1 MRLVLTFVLLLVVA
15 ALSGPARAQAPDP
28 ARAFA
33 QAMALSDAGQPSAA
47 LPLLDA
53 LVSQDPRNPAYRLAL
68 ARVLLATGQRDR
80 ARFHLSQARGAPGLS
95 AEERAQLDQILQRID
110 GGKSHEAWVR
120 LAIVPESNPG
130 QRMDGDSIMIGGLEF
145 KLRPGGPSPAATGL
159 HIAFGG
165 ALLPRIGN
173 TGLRL
178 RIGGAVDAR
187 LFERSALN
195 DVILRGELG
204 VQGITAGG
212 GTWGI
217 TAFALDRTTGG
228 VTYGRA
234 IGLRTDWTRSFGQST
249 QLRLRAEV
257 ERWRHPV
264 LTAQDGVRRGL
275 SLSVAHAPRP
285 DLLLRGVLFAQD
297 AGARTPWNAG
307 RSTGV
312 SVGVQKLFAGGLVL
326 GLDVTHVRSRRD
338 GADPLFGVVRQDH
351 RTSLTAR
358 VMHRA
363 VNLRGFAPVLE
374 LGMDRQ
380 SSSIALHSYRNAR
393 VSFGL
398 SREF

>member
-1 MRLVLTFVLLLVVA
+1 MLVVI
-15 ALSGPARAQAPDP
+15 ALPGPARAQVPDP
-28 ARAFA
+28 AQTWA
-33 QAMALSDAGQPSAA
+33 QAMALSDAGQPAEA

-53 LVSQDPRNPAYRLAL
+53 LVSQDPQNPAYRLAL
-68 ARVLLATGQRDR
+68 ARALLATGQRDR

-95 AEERAQLDQILQRID
+95 AEERAQLDQIMQRID

-130 QRMDGDSIMIGGLEF
+130 QRMDGDSIMIGGLQF

-204 VQGITAGG
+204 VQGLTAAG
-212 GTWGI
+212 GTWGV

-228 VTYGRA
+228 AAYGRA
-234 IGLRTDWTRSFGQST
+234 IGLRTDWTRAFGQST
-249 QLRLRAEV
+249 QIRLRAEV

-338 GADPLFGVVRQDH
+338 GADPLFGVVRQDR

-363 VNLRGFAPVLE
+363 VSLRGFAPVLE